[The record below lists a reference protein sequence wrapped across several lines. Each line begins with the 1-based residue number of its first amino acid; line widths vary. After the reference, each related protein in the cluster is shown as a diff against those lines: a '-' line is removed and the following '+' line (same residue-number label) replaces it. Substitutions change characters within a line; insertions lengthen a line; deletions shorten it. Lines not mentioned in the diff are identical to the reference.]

1 MSEFFKE
8 GVWYTLNKSDKEDF
22 ICCAPGVNK
31 AIAEYI
37 GTKPFEVQLG
47 SENDVVKIRI
57 QGEIEFIDRITA
69 IPEFTS
75 SSYGKFW
82 FYYDTEEEFK
92 YFTEDGAVVEEHDYI
107 IVVNE
112 TTESSYEH
120 SDRRIVGIPA
130 PTMFNKHS
138 AENFAK
144 EFLEK
149 SSDPNAS
156 VEIFRLQSTAK
167 VVKEIKFS

>member
-1 MSEFFKE
+1 MTEFFKE
-8 GVWYTLNKSDKEDF
+8 GVWYTLNKADKEEF
-22 ICCAPGVNK
+22 ISCAPHINK

-47 SENDVVKIRI
+47 SENDVVNIRI
-57 QGEIEFIDRITA
+57 QGEIEFINRLDA
-69 IPEFTS
+69 IPEFS
-75 SSYGKFW
+75 SSNYGKFW
-82 FYYDTEEEFK
+82 FYYNAEEEFK
-92 YFTEDGAVVEEHDYI
+92 YFSEEGEVVEEHDCI
-107 IVVNE
+107 VVVNE
-112 TTESSYEH
+112 TTENSYEH
-120 SDRRIVGIPA
+120 SDRRTVGIPA
-130 PTMFNKHS
+130 PTMFTKYA
-138 AENFAK
+138 AERFAK